1 MFRLDIWSL
10 FNSNLLGFRFDYKQ
24 ISINFGWHANY
35 WQVLGFCYLQ
45 ETLHFCH
52 PYKRLDTNLLT
63 ILSVKIW
70 KWWSAKHQEQ
80 RMNSMCG
87 PLPSKLFTH
96 FTKWVQMS
104 FNQSE
109 IIIWSICIHWKRLP
123 QRGNHIEKWQSL
135 HALFPLLFW
144 YDSKCVETCL
154 DIVPPSDIIWQEV

>member
-1 MFRLDIWSL
+1 MDFALIL
-10 FNSNLLGFRFDYKQ
+10 KQ
-24 ISINFGWHANY
+24 IAINFGWHPNY
-35 WQVLGFCYLQ
+35 WRVLGFCYLE

-87 PLPSKLFTH
+87 LLPSKLFTH

-104 FNQSE
+104 FNQSDIMKHLYSLKKIAAKRQPHLE
-109 IIIWSICIHWKRLP
+109 MAEPTCVVSPPFLIWLKMCWNVSWHCSAIRHHLTRSLERTWRLF
-123 QRGNHIEKWQSL
+123 I
-135 HALFPLLFW
+135 A
-144 YDSKCVETCL
+144 
-154 DIVPPSDIIWQEV
+154 